1 MYEYPMDDSTL
12 TEIIETEIELDNTY
26 YKDLFRQPL
35 TDILVALM
43 LINDIFCWLQDSR
56 ISESR

>member
-1 MYEYPMDDSTL
+1 MDDSTL